1 MPNIGFT
8 IRHLA
13 PFSLEFCRLKG
24 HLYFNPP
31 PLRGQCSSECWSNP
45 EHRAG
50 PSLGNL
56 GYVGSRTLSLSGV
69 P

>member
-1 MPNIGFT
+1 MPNLGFT
-8 IRHLA
+8 IFHLA
-13 PFSLEFCRLKG
+13 SFSLVFPEPKG
-24 HLYFNPP
+24 HLILT
-31 PLRGQCSSECWSNP
+31 PLGQCSSECWSTL

-50 PSLGNL
+50 PSLGNV

>member
-1 MPNIGFT
+1 MPNLGFT
-8 IRHLA
+8 ICHLA
-13 PFSLEFCRLKG
+13 PFSLGFRGLKG
-24 HLYFNPP
+24 HLILTPP
-31 PLRGQCSSECWSNP
+31 GQCSSECWSNL
-45 EHRAG
+45 EHRVG

>member
-1 MPNIGFT
+1 MPNLGFP

-13 PFSLEFCRLKG
+13 YFSLGFRGLKG
-24 HLYFNPP
+24 HLYFKPP
-31 PLRGQCSSECWSNP
+31 GQCSSEYWSKL

-56 GYVGSRTLSLSGV
+56 GYVGTCTLRLSGV

>member
-1 MPNIGFT
+1 MPNLGFT
-8 IRHLA
+8 ICHLA
-13 PFSLEFCRLKG
+13 FSLGFHGLKG
-24 HLYFNPP
+24 HLYFKLP
-31 PLRGQCSSECWSNP
+31 GQCFSKRWSNL

>member
-13 PFSLEFCRLKG
+13 SFSLGLGQPKG
-24 HLYFNPP
+24 HLYFKPP
-31 PLRGQCSSECWSNP
+31 GQCSSECWSNP

-56 GYVGSRTLSLSGV
+56 GYVGSCTLSLSGV